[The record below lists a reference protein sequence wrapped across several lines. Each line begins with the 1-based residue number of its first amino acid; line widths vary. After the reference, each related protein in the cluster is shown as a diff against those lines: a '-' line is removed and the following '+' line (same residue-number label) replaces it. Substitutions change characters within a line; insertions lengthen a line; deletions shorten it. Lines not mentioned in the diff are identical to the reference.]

1 MKGMFRDISNESGWV
16 YFLGYLADE
25 EHWSAREVISVV
37 EKSWKWEKEFDEF
50 IAATMAP
57 DQPDFRTLEAM
68 LNGWKTPAEL
78 AEMEAEDG

>member
-16 YFLGYLADE
+16 HFLAHLADE
-25 EHWSAREVISVV
+25 ENWSAREVISVV

-50 IAATMAP
+50 IAAAGATDP
-57 DQPDFRTLEAM
+57 PDFRTLEAM
-68 LNGWKTPAEL
+68 LNGWHTPAEL